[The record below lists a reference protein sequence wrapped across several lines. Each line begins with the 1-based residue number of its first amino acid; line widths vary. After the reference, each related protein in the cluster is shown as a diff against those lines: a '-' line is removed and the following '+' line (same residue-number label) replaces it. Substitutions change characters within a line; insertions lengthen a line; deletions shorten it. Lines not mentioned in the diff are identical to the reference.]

1 MAFLSWSRLSASA
14 NSKLLW
20 STRQLRLRTHA
31 ALPQGDGRGLSDALA
46 DGETRVWPAALRYND
61 SSMKATKPLTIN
73 SIDVDNDEELD
84 ALMAQVLAE
93 GDKIYEAQRQE
104 SIRLG
109 IIDEKGRLLK
119 HELPEDM
126 REDAGTD
133 FGG

>member
-1 MAFLSWSRLSASA
+1 MITNVIARPAHRQKAA
-14 NSKLLW
+14 NS
-20 STRQLRLRTHA
+20 RHD
-31 ALPQGDGRGLSDALA
+31 LP
-46 DGETRVWPAALRYND
+46 YNR

-84 ALMAQVLAE
+84 ALMEQVLAE
-93 GDKIYEAQRQE
+93 GDKIYEAQYKE
-104 SIRLG
+104 ALRLG

-126 REDAGTD
+126 RENAGTD

>member
-1 MAFLSWSRLSASA
+1 MITNVTARTPLKNAA
-14 NSKLLW
+14 NSG
-20 STRQLRLRTHA
+20 RE
-31 ALPQGDGRGLSDALA
+31 LP
-46 DGETRVWPAALRYND
+46 YNR

-84 ALMAQVLAE
+84 ALMDQVLAE
-93 GDKIYEAQRQE
+93 GDKIYEAQYQE
-104 SIRLG
+104 SLRLG
-109 IIDEKGRLLK
+109 IVDEKGRLLK

>member
-1 MAFLSWSRLSASA
+1 
-14 NSKLLW
+14 
-20 STRQLRLRTHA
+20 
-31 ALPQGDGRGLSDALA
+31 
-46 DGETRVWPAALRYND
+46 
-61 SSMKATKPLTIN
+61 MKATKPLSLD

-84 ALMAQVLAE
+84 ALMAQVLAD
-93 GDKIYEAQRQE
+93 GNKIYQAQREE

-119 HELPEDM
+119 KELPEDM

>member
-1 MAFLSWSRLSASA
+1 
-14 NSKLLW
+14 
-20 STRQLRLRTHA
+20 
-31 ALPQGDGRGLSDALA
+31 
-46 DGETRVWPAALRYND
+46 
-61 SSMKATKPLTIN
+61 MKATKPLSLD

-84 ALMAQVLAE
+84 ALMAQVLAD
-93 GDKIYEAQRQE
+93 GDKIYETQRQE
-104 SIRLG
+104 AIRLG

>member
-1 MAFLSWSRLSASA
+1 MITNVTIVSFEHP
-14 NSKLLW
+14 N
-20 STRQLRLRTHA
+20 A
-31 ALPQGDGRGLSDALA
+31 AKSPHELP
-46 DGETRVWPAALRYND
+46 YNRA
-61 SSMKATKPLTIN
+61 SMKATKPLTIN

-84 ALMAQVLAE
+84 ALMAEVLAE
-93 GDKIYEAQRQE
+93 GDKVYQAQYQE
-104 SIRLG
+104 SLRLG

>member
-1 MAFLSWSRLSASA
+1 MVTNVIASPPHRQKAA
-14 NSKLLW
+14 NS
-20 STRQLRLRTHA
+20 TPD
-31 ALPQGDGRGLSDALA
+31 LP
-46 DGETRVWPAALRYND
+46 YNRA
-61 SSMKATKPLTIN
+61 SMKATKPLTIN

-84 ALMAQVLAE
+84 ALMDQVLAE
-93 GDKIYEAQRQE
+93 GDKVYEAQYKE
-104 SIRLG
+104 ALRLG